1 LIHGLGITDMA
12 LGYDVSDRNWDLTKS
27 KSQLQVV
34 WEQFRKHQLAVFG
47 GAVLAM
53 LYMGAIFAPFISPYS
68 LSEYSTSD
76 ITKFHPPTRVYV
88 IDPENGQLNLP
99 FVYKSKRF
107 TNPETFAEGYTED
120 RTIKFPIKLFH
131 NRSESPFKLFGII
144 PMTLHLFGVDAPG
157 NVFILG
163 TDGFGRDNFTRIWYG
178 AQISLT
184 IGIFAVLI
192 STVVGLF
199 LGGLAGFYG
208 GWIDNIIMRFV
219 EILSAIPGLFL
230 LLALSALIPRNIDPI
245 LSFYGIILALGG
257 IGWGGLARTV
267 RSQISALR
275 EVDFVQAAIALGAS
289 EMRIIA
295 KHMLPVTFSLLI
307 VGLSIGIPGAILTE
321 SGLSFLGFGIREP
334 YSSWGLMISVAQEGG
349 FASIEY
355 RPWVLIPGFFIVLAV
370 LCWNFLGDG
379 LRDAVDPRKRQ

>member
-1 LIHGLGITDMA
+1 MA
-12 LGYDVSDRNWDLTKS
+12 LASGVTGTNFETAKS

-47 GAVLAM
+47 GMVLAVL
-53 LYMGAIFAPFISPYS
+53 YVGAIFAPFISPQS
-68 LSEYSTSD
+68 LSEYSTTD

-88 IDPENGQLNLP
+88 IDPENGQPSLP

-107 TNPETFAEGYTED
+107 TNPDTFEEGYKED
-120 RTIKFPIKLFH
+120 RSLKFPIKLFH
-131 NRSESPFKLFGII
+131 NRPESPYKLFGFI
-144 PMTLHLFGVDAPG
+144 PMTVHLFGVDAPG

-163 TDGFGRDNFTRIWYG
+163 TDGFGRDTFTRIWYG

-184 IGIFAVLI
+184 IGIFSVAL
-192 STVVGLF
+192 STILGLF
-199 LGGLAGFYG
+199 LGGLAGFFG
-208 GWIDNIIMRFV
+208 GWIDNVIMRFV
-219 EILSAIPGLFL
+219 EILSAIPELFL
-230 LLALSALIPRNIDPI
+230 LLSLSALIPRNIDPVV
-245 LSFYGIILALGG
+245 SFYGIIFVLGI
-257 IGWGGLARTV
+257 IGWGGLARTI

-275 EVDFVQAAIALGAS
+275 EVDFVQAATALGAS
-289 EMRIIA
+289 EMRIIG

-307 VGLSIGIPGAILTE
+307 VNLSLSIPGAILTE
-321 SGLSFLGFGIREP
+321 SGLSFLGYGIREP